1 MAELSKQ
8 VFTLKTASQRG
19 NILATIARQIDRK
32 FSFEQKHV
40 EILNQRVE
48 IDLKDAPVEEVIA
61 AALAGSGLEYRISS
75 EKLEI
80 VGGVAEDGDE

>member
-1 MAELSKQ
+1 MP
-8 VFTLKTASQRG
+8 
-19 NILATIARQIDRK
+19 TIAKQIDRE
-32 FSFEQKHV
+32 FSFEQEHV
-40 EILNQRVE
+40 EILKQRIE